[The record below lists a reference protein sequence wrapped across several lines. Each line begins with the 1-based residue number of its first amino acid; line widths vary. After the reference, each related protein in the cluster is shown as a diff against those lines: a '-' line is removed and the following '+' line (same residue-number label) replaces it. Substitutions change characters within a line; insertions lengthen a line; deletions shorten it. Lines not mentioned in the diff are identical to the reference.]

1 MELDSSSTSAGSDG
15 KLQTFLHSG
24 DALAQRFRRAHLD
37 ALDGVTSLCGSLAQ
51 LERLN
56 SLPQC
61 TSNTPATAGTASP
74 GSSFR
79 ERTFE
84 ALVRRINDAVES
96 VHAHLGSLRSV
107 VGSLEKLHATVSA
120 SGFRF
125 QRFHRAGIE
134 RKTPGLTVHLL
145 RRRDSQLTRVA
156 HGTRRGAQV
165 RAGSTREHLRELHS
179 WRHVRRRVRPYSS
192 RSSRVS
198 CARAHEGRWMHSL
211 QAQWRV
217 LRFLQAKDVQ
227 EVDDDL
233 ATAIGGL

>member
-107 VGSLEKLHATVSA
+107 VGSLEKLHATFTFSDVATASSLESLTALVEVHRYELDRLESIFESFTAGGMSA
-120 SGFRF
+120 
-125 QRFHRAGIE
+125 
-134 RKTPGLTVHLL
+134 
-145 RRRDSQLTRVA
+145 DD
-156 HGTRRGAQV
+156 
-165 RAGSTREHLRELHS
+165 
-179 WRHVRRRVRPYSS
+179 
-192 RSSRVS
+192 
-198 CARAHEGRWMHSL
+198 L